1 MSLGSDG
8 NKKKVF
14 SIRVFRSFVFAYE
27 GIVSA
32 IKKERNL
39 KIHLVFAVVVII
51 TGIIFSLSALEW
63 VAVVVAIGGMLALE
77 LLNTAIERAV
87 DLVTDEF
94 HPLAK
99 QAKDA
104 AAGAV
109 LIYAVMSAII
119 GLIVFLPK
127 IFSLIQRL

>member
-1 MSLGSDG
+1 MSLGSNG
-8 NKKKVF
+8 NLKFFF
-14 SIRVFRSFVFAYE
+14 SSLLRSFVFAYE

-32 IKKERNL
+32 IKNERNL
-39 KIHLVFAVVVII
+39 KIHLVIAVGVII
-51 TGIIFSLSALEW
+51 AGFIFSLSALEW
-63 VAVVVAIGGMLALE
+63 VAVIVAIGGMLSLE
-77 LLNTAIERAV
+77 LLNTAIERIV
-87 DLVTDEF
+87 DLVTDDF

-119 GLIVFLPK
+119 GLIVFVPK
-127 IFSLIQRL
+127 ILNFL

>member
-8 NKKKVF
+8 NKKVISW
-14 SIRVFRSFVFAYE
+14 SIFRSFVFAFE

-32 IKKERNL
+32 VKKERNL
-39 KIHLVFAVVVII
+39 KIHLMIAVGVII
-51 TGIIFSLSALEW
+51 AGFIFSLSALEW
-63 VAVVVAIGGMLALE
+63 VAVIVAIGGMLSLE
-77 LLNTAIERAV
+77 LLNTAIERIV
-87 DLVTDEF
+87 DLVTDDF

-119 GLIVFLPK
+119 GLIVFVPK
-127 IFSLIQRL
+127 ILNFL

>member
-8 NKKKVF
+8 NKKVF
-14 SIRVFRSFVFAYE
+14 SGSVFRSFVFAYE

-39 KIHLVFAVVVII
+39 KIQLVIAVGVII
-51 TGIIFSLSALEW
+51 AGMIFSLSTLEW
-63 VAVVVAIGGMLALE
+63 VAVIVAIGGMLSLE

-87 DLVTDEF
+87 DLVTDDF

-99 QAKDA
+99 QAKDI

-109 LIYAVMSAII
+109 LTYAVMSAII

-127 IFSLIQRL
+127 ILK